1 MFSRWKEPSSN
12 TKLCYHLELS
22 AWLWQVPVPQGPIKK
37 NSEKFKVKT
46 NVDIIKLFKS
56 SNIKD
61 QKDLVLEMGV
71 SGVSQALHYWQHEM
85 DFTAHTFKL
94 Y

>member
-1 MFSRWKEPSSN
+1 M
-12 TKLCYHLELS
+12 
-22 AWLWQVPVPQGPIKK
+22 
-37 NSEKFKVKT
+37 KT

-71 SGVSQALHYWQHEM
+71 SGVSQALHYWQHEV

>member
-1 MFSRWKEPSSN
+1 M
-12 TKLCYHLELS
+12 
-22 AWLWQVPVPQGPIKK
+22 
-37 NSEKFKVKT
+37 KT

-71 SGVSQALHYWQHEM
+71 SGVSQALHYWQHKV